1 MEKGKKDTAVIG
13 KLVAAFVS
21 IMIAVVLI
29 SQIVVTGNAVTALQP
44 GTEIVSIAGS
54 RVGLG
59 WINNSISYA
68 PAFLNL
74 TQTDSWR
81 ASIGDCAVGSIA
93 ATVVITNASGSV
105 LTPTTDYTINAT
117 GYIVFENTEAVNN
130 SNSNI
135 TTLAYNTCPT
145 GYVYGWAATMLN
157 LVYGIFALAA
167 LGIAIALFYSIA
179 RDYGI
184 I

>member
-21 IMIAVVLI
+21 IIIAVVLI
-29 SQIVVTGNAVTALQP
+29 SQIVTTGNAVTTLQP
-44 GTEIVSIAGS
+44 ATETVSIAGS

-74 TQTDSWR
+74 TQTESWR
-81 ASIGDCAVGSIA
+81 ATISDCSVGSVA

-117 GYIVFENTEAVNN
+117 GDLVFENTEAVNN
-130 SNSNI
+130 SNSNT
-135 TTLAYNTCPT
+135 TTLAYNTCPE

-157 LVYGIFALAA
+157 LVYGMFALAA
-167 LGIAIALFYSIA
+167 LGIAISLFYSIG
-179 RDYGI
+179 RDYGLV
-184 I
+184 